1 MKRAARAVAF
11 ATTLL
16 FAAWV
21 LAQAP
26 QRSPA
31 PPAAPGAPPALPA
44 PPPTN
49 AAPATPSATVPP
61 ASVPPVNPPATTTP
75 PDTDAPPAQNL
86 PSGPNGGTVP
96 PAAAAGPVS
105 ATAETIYAAA
115 RPRLLQ
121 IRTLV
126 QTAGGQSTI
135 GSGFLVTADGFAL
148 TNYHVVSQYALEPTT
163 YRLEYAAPDG
173 SRGPLKLHA
182 IDVANDL
189 AVVQLDRAGLPFFE
203 FDERA
208 VKGELPKGERL
219 YAMGNPLDLGFT
231 IVEGTYN
238 GLVDRSYSERMHL
251 SGALNP
257 GMSGGP
263 AVTGAVK
270 VAGVNVAK
278 QVGGELVSFLVPARH
293 AAALLERARTS
304 GPLTPEQARSEL
316 TRQLVA
322 WQAALYAAL
331 ANKGFRLVTL
341 GPYRAPESAVDWF
354 SCWSRTNADPNVN
367 PRALV
372 NQTNCSTQNALFVS
386 DDLQTGEIEIVH
398 SYARSLDLNAF
409 QFANFISEQY
419 RSSGLGRGSRK
430 RQTPQK
436 CDEDFVSTGAA
447 ASRPLLRVVWCARA
461 YREFEGLYDVAVTSV
476 TQDRDREALVSR
488 LTMNGTSWPNA
499 VAMARRFLD
508 SVEWAP

>member
-1 MKRAARAVAF
+1 MTRIVRVALAAATFLLAATLDGQGLQRAPGAPAPSAGAPGLPAPP
-11 ATTLL
+11 ATN
-16 FAAWV
+16 A
-21 LAQAP
+21 
-26 QRSPA
+26 SPSA
-31 PPAAPGAPPALPA
+31 PPAAPGGAPAG
-44 PPPTN
+44 PPPGN
-49 AAPATPSATVPP
+49 
-61 ASVPPVNPPATTTP
+61 TP
-75 PDTDAPPAQNL
+75 PDANTAPNPPHVPAPSGNTPVAPPVA
-86 PSGPNGGTVP
+86 P
-96 PAAAAGPVS
+96 AGPVS

-189 AVVQLDRAGLPFFE
+189 AVVQLDRTGLPYFE

-270 VAGVNVAK
+270 IAGVNVAK

-304 GPLTPEQARSEL
+304 GPLTPEQARTEL

-322 WQAALYAAL
+322 WQAALYSAL
-331 ANKGFRLVTL
+331 ADKGFRPVTL
-341 GPYRAPESAVDWF
+341 GPYRAPESAVEWF

-372 NQTNCSTQNALFVS
+372 NQTSCSTQNALFVS

-398 SYARSLDLNAF
+398 SYARSVDLNAF
-409 QFANFISEQY
+409 QFANFISGQY
-419 RSSGLGRGSRK
+419 RSPALGRASRK

-436 CDEDFVSTGAA
+436 CDEDFVTAGSSGE
-447 ASRPLLRVVWCARA
+447 RPLLRVVWCARA
-461 YREFEGLYDVAVTSV
+461 YREFEGLYDVAVTAV

-488 LTMNGTSWPNA
+488 LTMNGTSWANG
-499 VAMARRFLD
+499 VGMARKFLE
-508 SVEWAP
+508 SLEWAR